1 MASLFE
7 LKGEYLQLMDWMD
20 DPEVDPKALEDTLE
34 SVKFEIVEKAEGYI
48 QVIENFN
55 ADAEMFSKQAK
66 LFKEKAD
73 KAEANANKLLK
84 ILKDAMEETGQTEL
98 KTDLFTI
105 KVVANG
111 GKQTLKIDG
120 DVPEQ
125 YKVVKYEND
134 NEKIRAYLDTLSD
147 PVACTWAHLEPR
159 GTRLSIK

>member
-1 MASLFE
+1 MASLFD
-7 LKGEYLQLMDWMD
+7 LKGEYLQLMSWMD
-20 DPEVDPKALEDTLE
+20 DPEVDPQALAETLD
-34 SVKFEIVEKAEGYI
+34 SVKLEIADKAEGYI
-48 QVIENFN
+48 QVIENFK

-73 KAEANANKLLK
+73 KAKENADKLLK
-84 ILKDAMEETGQTEL
+84 VLKDAMEETGQTEL

-111 GKQTLKIDG
+111 GKQALKIDG